1 MQRPVS
7 ISGTWGASSL
17 IDLAFDIEAVAEPDA
32 QVMVRTILKRAL
44 PDIILA

>member
-7 ISGTWGASSL
+7 MFGTWGASSL
-17 IDLAFDIEAVAEPDA
+17 IAVPFDIDAVGTVA
-32 QVMVRTILKRAL
+32 QPIVRTILKRAF